1 MYEGREHALGGE
13 PEGID
18 RLASRMRM
26 SAVACAI
33 LAALSAQPGFAQDA
47 GDAPE
52 DKDTFE
58 KRIPR
63 SILGNGED
71 SFLTFVSENDLY
83 GGGTDKNYTN
93 GARVT
98 WFDLGAEPPLLA
110 DWLAGIVPSFR
121 VNDTTSTYYSLGHN
135 LYTPEEITAPVPDPA
150 DRPYAAFLYGAA
162 GFTSV
167 TDDHIDDIEFTLGI
181 VGPWAL
187 GEQIQ
192 TFVHEVIDSPDP
204 AGWDFQLEN
213 EPGIILS
220 WQRSWPEAYA
230 ATPGPFHFR
239 ATPHVGATI
248 GNVYTYAN
256 AGLTLQLTSAAD
268 RWQAQ
273 PLRVRPSIPGS
284 GFFAPPSDS
293 WSWSL
298 FAGVEGR
305 AVGRNIFLDGN
316 TFEDSPSVDREY
328 FVADASAGAALT
340 FGPTR
345 VSYTLNWRTRE
356 FEGQDDP
363 SIFGAV
369 ALGFRF

>member
-1 MYEGREHALGGE
+1 MNRA
-13 PEGID
+13 I
-18 RLASRMRM
+18 
-26 SAVACAI
+26 CAI
-33 LAALSAQPGFAQDA
+33 LACLATASASAQDL
-47 GDAPE
+47 DDDLE

-63 SILGNGED
+63 SILGDGED
-71 SFLTFVSENDLY
+71 SFLTITSENDLY

-93 GARVT
+93 GARAT
-98 WFDLGAEPPLLA
+98 WFDLGAEPPFLA
-110 DWLAGIVPSFR
+110 EALASIVPSFR

-135 LYTPEEITAPVPDPA
+135 LYTPEEITAPIPDPA
-150 DRPYAAFLYGAA
+150 DRPYAAFLYGSA
-162 GFTSV
+162 GFASV
-167 TDDHIDDIEFTLGI
+167 TDDHIDDIEFTLGV
-181 VGPWAL
+181 VGPAAL

-192 TFVHEVIDSPDP
+192 KFVHEQIDSPDP

-213 EPGIILS
+213 EPGFILS

-239 ATPHVGATI
+239 ATPHVGTTL

-256 AGLTLQLTSAAD
+256 VGLTLQLTAEAD

-273 PLRVRPSIPGS
+273 PLRVRPSIPGN
-284 GFFAPPSDS
+284 GFFAPPDDT

-305 AVGRNIFLDGN
+305 AVGQNIFLDGN
-316 TFEDSPSVDREY
+316 TFEDSPSVDKEY
-328 FVADASAGAALT
+328 FVADASAGAAMTL
-340 FGPTR
+340 GPTR
-345 VSYTLNWRTRE
+345 ISYTLNWRTRE

-369 ALGFRF
+369 AIGFRF